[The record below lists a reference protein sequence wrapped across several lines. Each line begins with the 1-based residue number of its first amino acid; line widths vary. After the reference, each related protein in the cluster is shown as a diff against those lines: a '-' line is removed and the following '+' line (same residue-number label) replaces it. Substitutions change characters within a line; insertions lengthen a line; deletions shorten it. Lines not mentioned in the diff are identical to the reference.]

1 MRPITTWAGLFP
13 NTGLDRVVLVRVEH
27 VPPTPA
33 AHLATGERRRPLAA
47 PVAAGGGAWDR
58 TERTEEEVS
67 QKKGAGTGGLVGWLG
82 SARAC
87 DGLII
92 DRGQSEEGLGPAT
105 CIQRYSSHRA
115 ERRTVHGVRSDNRG
129 GRSITLQM
137 ALPSRLNS
145 KSYTYTYTYTY
156 TSS

>member
-1 MRPITTWAGLFP
+1 MGWAIPQHRPGSGGTCPRRTRPSHSRRLSRHWRA
-13 NTGLDRVVLVRVEH
+13 
-27 VPPTPA
+27 PA
-33 AHLATGERRRPLAA
+33 PSCRSSRRRR
-47 PVAAGGGAWDR
+47 GAWDR

-87 DGLII
+87 DGLVI

-156 TSS
+156 TS